1 MPAIFINPSN
11 KEHEKLLQRLDIQNQ
26 DLRVFVSDKLPTDFI
41 EKLPGK
47 KAIGNIEDDS
57 HISTASEGAYCA
69 IYYEDL
75 NTQLRKIF
83 LDSIHNSSVKRVI
96 WISTKEPS
104 EEILQISNLAFINYV
119 EEGIYVDK
127 VLELE
132 EVEEIKESIIY
143 LK

>member
-11 KEHEKLLQRLDIQNQ
+11 EEHEKLLQRLDVQIQ
-26 DLRVFVSDKLPTDFI
+26 DLRVFVSDKLPMDFI

-69 IYYEDL
+69 IYYEDS
-75 NTQLRKIF
+75 NTRLRKIF

-104 EEILQISNLAFINYV
+104 KEILQISNLAFINYG
-119 EEGIYVDK
+119 EEGTYLDK

-132 EVEEIKESIIY
+132 EVEEIKDSIIY

>member
-11 KEHEKLLQRLDIQNQ
+11 EEHEKLLQRLDVQNQ
-26 DLRVFVSDKLPTDFI
+26 DLRVFISDKLPMDFI

-104 EEILQISNLAFINYV
+104 KEILQISNLAFINYA

-127 VLELE
+127 VFELE

>member
-11 KEHEKLLQRLDIQNQ
+11 EEHEKLLQRLDVQNQ
-26 DLRVFVSDKLPTDFI
+26 DLRVFVSDKLPMDFI

-69 IYYEDL
+69 IYYEDF

>member
-11 KEHEKLLQRLDIQNQ
+11 EEHEKLLQRLDIQNQ

-104 EEILQISNLAFINYV
+104 EEILQISNLAFINYAQ
-119 EEGIYVDK
+119 EGIYVDK

-132 EVEEIKESIIY
+132 EVEEIKDSIIY

>member
-11 KEHEKLLQRLDIQNQ
+11 EEHEKLLQRLDVQNQ
-26 DLRVFVSDKLPTDFI
+26 DLRVFVSDKLPMDFI

-104 EEILQISNLAFINYV
+104 KEILQISNLAFINYA

>member
-11 KEHEKLLQRLDIQNQ
+11 EEHEKLLQRLDIQNQ
-26 DLRVFVSDKLPTDFI
+26 DLRVFVSDKLSTDFI

-104 EEILQISNLAFINYV
+104 EEILQISNLAFINYA

>member
-11 KEHEKLLQRLDIQNQ
+11 EEHEKLLQRLDIQNQ

-104 EEILQISNLAFINYV
+104 EEILQISNLAFINYAQ
-119 EEGIYVDK
+119 EGIYVDK